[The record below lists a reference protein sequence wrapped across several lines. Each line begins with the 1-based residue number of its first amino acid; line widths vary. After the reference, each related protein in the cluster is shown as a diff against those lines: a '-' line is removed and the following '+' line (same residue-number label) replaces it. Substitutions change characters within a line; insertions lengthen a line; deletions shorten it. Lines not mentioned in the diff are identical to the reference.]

1 MFWFWAYD
9 QINPNWAESNSSL
22 LLFFSLLSVSL
33 CCNSTVHTLFLAFPM
48 VPQCEIAVWGMAGT
62 PDPSVPQGLMGNGW
76 VRAFFDVLLK
86 DHHGCPGFRL
96 TINQGPLWP
105 AGLSRVWFM
114 SAGAGRASDPIT
126 PPHLYHPPTHT
137 HTTSPPLERPVGP
150 QNNVSVR
157 HKHICSYQSGLMLA
171 WYIKYQDSMFTV
183 FLSFQLWYC
192 FSVWFVC
199 LRYCQ
204 CL

>member
-1 MFWFWAYD
+1 
-9 QINPNWAESNSSL
+9 
-22 LLFFSLLSVSL
+22 
-33 CCNSTVHTLFLAFPM
+33 
-48 VPQCEIAVWGMAGT
+48 MAGS

-126 PPHLYHPPTHT
+126 PPHLYHPHTHT
-137 HTTSPPLERPVGP
+137 HTTSPVGP
-150 QNNVSVR
+150 LNNCLSDIQNTQVSVA
-157 HKHICSYQSGLMLA
+157 LMFA
-171 WYIKYQDSMFTV
+171 WYI
-183 FLSFQLWYC
+183 
-192 FSVWFVC
+192 
-199 LRYCQ
+199 
-204 CL
+204 

>member
-1 MFWFWAYD
+1 
-9 QINPNWAESNSSL
+9 
-22 LLFFSLLSVSL
+22 
-33 CCNSTVHTLFLAFPM
+33 
-48 VPQCEIAVWGMAGT
+48 MAGT

-137 HTTSPPLERPVGP
+137 HTHTQPHRWDP
-150 QNNVSVR
+150 
-157 HKHICSYQSGLMLA
+157 
-171 WYIKYQDSMFTV
+171 
-183 FLSFQLWYC
+183 
-192 FSVWFVC
+192 
-199 LRYCQ
+199 
-204 CL
+204 